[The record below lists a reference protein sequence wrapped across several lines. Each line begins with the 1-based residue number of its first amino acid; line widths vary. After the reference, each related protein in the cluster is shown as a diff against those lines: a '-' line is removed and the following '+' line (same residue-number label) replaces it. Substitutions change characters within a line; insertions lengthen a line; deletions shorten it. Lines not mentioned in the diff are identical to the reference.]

1 MSKKMNLKN
10 LTMAFA
16 TAAQVPTPAADVD
29 VEATRAMVTQKIA
42 EIKQKKAKTAD
53 ATPEVKEPKVKAA
66 AKVKAP
72 KEPKAPKA
80 VKPAKVVEEGE
91 EKLFT
96 VAGSSLHKGVVKVRF
111 ANDLVARTKI
121 LDKAGHT
128 DIKLFELPKPMTKA
142 EIVEYFKT
150 NPEFGIDANALA
162 NKEDSISS
170 SNKKSALTTPAE

>member
-42 EIKQKKAKTAD
+42 EIKQKKAKTTD

-66 AKVKAP
+66 AKVK
-72 KEPKAPKA
+72 EPKAPKVA
-80 VKPAKVVEEGE
+80 KPAKVVEEGE

-150 NPEFGIDANALA
+150 NPEFGIDADAIA
-162 NKEDSISS
+162 SKEDSIKSGS
-170 SNKKSALTTPAE
+170 KKSALTTPAE